1 MTRMRG
7 RRGMCSDDKKKRSND
22 KTGMSPPTK
31 MCGSDN
37 PRDFSLPEP
46 RENGFFSFILNPVNR
61 L

>member
-1 MTRMRG
+1 
-7 RRGMCSDDKKKRSND
+7 MCSDDKKKRSND

-37 PRDFSLPEP
+37 PRDFSLPEL